1 MRDFNLTMRTDFTE
15 VDFPAGT
22 IVTLFA
28 LMQLTAKVDWEQ
40 AIGGQRTAP
49 ASSAG

>member
-1 MRDFNLTMRTDFTE
+1 
-15 VDFPAGT
+15 
-22 IVTLFA
+22 
-28 LMQLTAKVDWEQ
+28 MQLTAKVDWEQ